1 MLEIAIL
8 AIVIALI
15 FDFVNGFND
24 SANSVATVIG
34 TRVLRPLQAVALSA
48 AANFAGPFIFG
59 VAVATTIAK
68 GIVSPD
74 EITVYMI
81 IGGLA
86 GAIAWSSLCTYFG
99 LPISNS
105 HSLIGGIMG
114 AGIAGLGF
122 EQLVFGGLT
131 KVFAGIIIAPIGGMI
146 FGIALAGAII
156 VFLANRRPAIVNR
169 TFGRLQIISSAW
181 FALTH
186 GANDGQKTMGIIV
199 LILFSAD
206 LISEIHM
213 PLWVIF
219 AAASAMGLGT
229 FFGGY
234 KVIKTLGVRVTRLR
248 PYQGFAAETGGGL
261 MLAVFAIFG
270 IPASTTH
277 AITGTIMGAGAA
289 RRKTCSSLES
299 QQADHIFLG
308 NYHTRSRWTWNCI
321 YLRNPFVCI
330 AIHKEVSSSTKNIS
344 IH

>member
-1 MLEIAIL
+1 MIEIAIA
-8 AIVIALI
+8 AIIVALI

-34 TRVLRPLQAVALSA
+34 TRVLKPLHAVALSA
-48 AANFAGPFIFG
+48 AANFVGPFVFG

-114 AGIAGLGF
+114 AGIIGLGF
-122 EQLVFGGLT
+122 EQLVYGGLT
-131 KVFAGIIIAPIGGMI
+131 KVFAGIIIAPIGGII
-146 FGIALAGAII
+146 FGMVLVGIIIA
-156 VFLANRRPAIVNR
+156 VFAKRKPAVVNR
-169 TFGRLQIISSAW
+169 TFGRLSIISSAW
-181 FALTH
+181 LALTH

-213 PLWVIF
+213 PLWVIL

-234 KVIKTLGVRVTRLR
+234 KVIKTLGLKITRLK
-248 PYQGFAAETGGGL
+248 PYQGFAAQTGGGV
-261 MLAVFAIFG
+261 MLAIFALLG

-277 AITGTIMGAGAA
+277 AITGSVMGAGAA
-289 RRKTCSSLES
+289 RRIRAVRWRVSR
-299 QQADHIFLG
+299 QIIFSWVITIPGAAGLAIAFT
-308 NYHTRSRWTWNCI
+308 YIIH
-321 YLRNPFVCI
+321 LFV
-330 AIHKEVSSSTKNIS
+330 
-344 IH
+344 

>member
-1 MLEIAIL
+1 MYEL
-8 AIVIALI
+8 AIAAIIVALI

-34 TRVLRPLQAVALSA
+34 TRVLRPIHAVALSA
-48 AANFAGPFIFG
+48 AANFIGPFVFG

-114 AGIAGLGF
+114 AGIIGLGF
-122 EQLVFGGLT
+122 EQLVYGGLT
-131 KVFAGIIIAPIGGMI
+131 KVFTGIIIAPIGGII
-146 FGIALAGAII
+146 FGMALVGIIIAIFAK
-156 VFLANRRPAIVNR
+156 RKPAVVNR
-169 TFGRLQIISSAW
+169 TFGRLSIISSAW
-181 FALTH
+181 LALTH

-234 KVIKTLGVRVTRLR
+234 KVIKTLGLKITRLK
-248 PYQGFAAETGGGL
+248 PYQGFAAQTGGGV
-261 MLAVFAIFG
+261 MLAIFAILG

-277 AITGTIMGAGAA
+277 AITGSVMGAGAA
-289 RRKTCSSLES
+289 RRIRAVRWKVSR
-299 QQADHIFLG
+299 QIIFSWVITIPGAAGLAIAFT
-308 NYHTRSRWTWNCI
+308 YIIH
-321 YLRNPFVCI
+321 LFV
-330 AIHKEVSSSTKNIS
+330 
-344 IH
+344 

>member
-1 MLEIAIL
+1 MYEL
-8 AIVIALI
+8 AIAAIIVALI

-34 TRVLRPLQAVALSA
+34 TRVLKPLHAVALSA
-48 AANFAGPFIFG
+48 AANFIGPFVFG

-114 AGIAGLGF
+114 AAIIGLGF
-122 EQLVFGGLT
+122 ETLVYGGLT
-131 KVFAGIIIAPIGGMI
+131 KVFAGIIIAPIGGI
-146 FGIALAGAII
+146 VFGMALAGII
-156 VFLANRRPAIVNR
+156 IAVFARRKPAVVNR
-169 TFGRLQIISSAW
+169 TFGRLSIISSAW
-181 FALTH
+181 LALTH

-234 KVIKTLGVRVTRLR
+234 KVIKTLGLKITRLK
-248 PYQGFAAETGGGL
+248 PYQGFAAQTGGGM
-261 MLAVFAIFG
+261 MLAIFAVLG

-277 AITGTIMGAGAA
+277 AITGSVMGAGAA
-289 RRKTCSSLES
+289 RRKRAVRWKVSR
-299 QQADHIFLG
+299 QIIFSWVITIPGAAGLAIAFT
-308 NYHTRSRWTWNCI
+308 YIIH
-321 YLRNPFVCI
+321 LFV
-330 AIHKEVSSSTKNIS
+330 
-344 IH
+344 

>member
-1 MLEIAIL
+1 MLEIAIV
-8 AIVIALI
+8 AIIIALI

-34 TRVLRPLQAVALSA
+34 TRVLRPIHAVTLSA

-122 EQLVFGGLT
+122 EELVFGGLT

-146 FGIALAGAII
+146 FGIALAGVII
-156 VFLANRRPAIVNR
+156 WIFARRRPAIVNR

-234 KVIKTLGVRVTRLR
+234 KVIKTLGVKVTRLK

-261 MLAVFAIFG
+261 MLAVFAILG

-289 RRKTCSSLES
+289 RRKRAVRWKVSR
-299 QQADHIFLG
+299 QIIFSWLITIPGAAGLG
-308 NYHTRSRWTWNCI
+308 IGFTFLIH
-321 YLRNPFVCI
+321 LFV
-330 AIHKEVSSSTKNIS
+330 
-344 IH
+344 

>member
-1 MLEIAIL
+1 MIEVAIA
-8 AIVIALI
+8 AIIVALI

-34 TRVLRPLQAVALSA
+34 TRVLKPIHAVALSA
-48 AANFAGPFIFG
+48 AANFVGPFVFG

-86 GAIAWSSLCTYFG
+86 GAIAWSSLCSYFG

-114 AGIAGLGF
+114 AGIIGLGF
-122 EQLVFGGLT
+122 EQLVYGGLT
-131 KVFAGIIIAPIGGMI
+131 KVFTGIIIAPIGGII
-146 FGIALAGAII
+146 FGMVLVGIIIA
-156 VFLANRRPAIVNR
+156 VFAKRKPAVVNR
-169 TFGRLQIISSAW
+169 TFGRLSIISSAW
-181 FALTH
+181 LALTH

-234 KVIKTLGVRVTRLR
+234 KVIKTLGLKITRLK
-248 PYQGFAAETGGGL
+248 PYQGFAAQTGGGV
-261 MLAVFAIFG
+261 MLAIFALLG

-277 AITGTIMGAGAA
+277 AITGSVMGAGAA
-289 RRKTCSSLES
+289 RRIRAVRWRVSR
-299 QQADHIFLG
+299 QIIFSWVITIPGAAGLAIAFT
-308 NYHTRSRWTWNCI
+308 YIIH
-321 YLRNPFVCI
+321 LFV
-330 AIHKEVSSSTKNIS
+330 
-344 IH
+344 

>member
-1 MLEIAIL
+1 MIEIAIA
-8 AIVIALI
+8 AIIVALI

-34 TRVLRPLQAVALSA
+34 TRVLRPIHAVALSA

-74 EITVYMI
+74 DITVYMI

-86 GAIAWSSLCTYFG
+86 GAISWSTLCTYFG

-122 EQLVFGGLT
+122 EKLVFDGLT
-131 KVFAGIIIAPIGGMI
+131 KVLAGIVIAPIGGMI
-146 FGIALAGAII
+146 FGIALTGII
-156 VFLANRRPAIVNR
+156 ITIFARRKPAVVNK

-199 LILFSAD
+199 LILFSAGMIPE
-206 LISEIHM
+206 LEM

-219 AAASAMGLGT
+219 AAATAMGLGT

-234 KVIKTLGVRVTRLR
+234 KVIKTLGVKITRLK
-248 PYQGFAAETGGGL
+248 PYQGFAAETGGGV
-261 MLAVFAIFG
+261 MLAIFAVLG

-277 AITGTIMGAGAA
+277 AITGTIMGSGAA
-289 RRKTCSSLES
+289 RRKRAVRWKVSR
-299 QQADHIFLG
+299 QIIFSWVITIPGAAGLAIAFTFII
-308 NYHTRSRWTWNCI
+308 H
-321 YLRNPFVCI
+321 LFV
-330 AIHKEVSSSTKNIS
+330 
-344 IH
+344 

>member
-1 MLEIAIL
+1 MIEIAIA
-8 AIVIALI
+8 AIIIALI

-34 TRVLRPLQAVALSA
+34 TRVLRPLHAVALSA
-48 AANFAGPFIFG
+48 AANFVGPFVFG

-114 AGIAGLGF
+114 AGIIGLGF
-122 EQLVFGGLT
+122 EQLVYGGLT
-131 KVFAGIIIAPIGGMI
+131 KVFAGIIIAPIGGII
-146 FGIALAGAII
+146 FGMALVGIIIAIFAK
-156 VFLANRRPAIVNR
+156 RRPAVVNR
-169 TFGRLQIISSAW
+169 TFGRLSIISSAW
-181 FALTH
+181 LALTH

-213 PLWVIF
+213 PLWVIL

-234 KVIKTLGVRVTRLR
+234 KVIKTLGLKITRLK
-248 PYQGFAAETGGGL
+248 PYQGFAAQTGGGV
-261 MLAVFAIFG
+261 MLAIFAILG

-277 AITGTIMGAGAA
+277 AITGSVMGAGAA
-289 RRKTCSSLES
+289 RRKRAVRWKVSR
-299 QQADHIFLG
+299 QIIFSWVITIPGAAGLAIAFT
-308 NYHTRSRWTWNCI
+308 YIIH
-321 YLRNPFVCI
+321 LFV
-330 AIHKEVSSSTKNIS
+330 
-344 IH
+344 

>member
-1 MLEIAIL
+1 MIEIAIA
-8 AIVIALI
+8 AIIIALI

-34 TRVLRPLQAVALSA
+34 TRVLKPLHAVALSA
-48 AANFAGPFIFG
+48 AANFVGPFVFG

-114 AGIAGLGF
+114 AGIIGLGF
-122 EQLVFGGLT
+122 EQLVYGGLT
-131 KVFAGIIIAPIGGMI
+131 KVFAGIIIAPIGGII
-146 FGIALAGAII
+146 FGMVLVGIIIA
-156 VFLANRRPAIVNR
+156 VFAKRKPAVVNR
-169 TFGRLQIISSAW
+169 TFGRLSIISSAW
-181 FALTH
+181 LALTH

-199 LILFSAD
+199 LILFSAGI
-206 LISEIHM
+206 ISEIHM
-213 PLWVIF
+213 PLWVIL

-234 KVIKTLGVRVTRLR
+234 KVIKTLGLKITRLK
-248 PYQGFAAETGGGL
+248 PYQGFAAQTGGGI
-261 MLAVFAIFG
+261 MLAIFAMLG

-277 AITGTIMGAGAA
+277 AITGSVMGAGAA
-289 RRKTCSSLES
+289 RRKRAVRWKVSR
-299 QQADHIFLG
+299 QIIFSWVITIPGAAGLAIAFT
-308 NYHTRSRWTWNCI
+308 YIIH
-321 YLRNPFVCI
+321 LFV
-330 AIHKEVSSSTKNIS
+330 
-344 IH
+344 

>member
-1 MLEIAIL
+1 MLEL
-8 AIVIALI
+8 AIFAIGVALV

-24 SANSVATVIG
+24 SANSIATVIG
-34 TRVLRPLQAVALSA
+34 TRVLTPLQAISMSA
-48 AANFAGPFIFG
+48 VANFVGPFIFG

-74 EITVYMI
+74 DITIYMI
-81 IGGLA
+81 IGGLS
-86 GAIAWSSLCTYFG
+86 GAITWSTVCTVFG

-122 EQLVFGGLT
+122 EKLVLDGLT
-131 KVFAGIIIAPIGGMI
+131 KVFAGIVIAPVGGII
-146 FGIALAGAII
+146 FGLLITSLII
-156 VFLANRRPAIVNR
+156 TIFASHRSAQVNN
-169 TFGRLQIISSAW
+169 TFGKLQIISSAW

-199 LILFSAD
+199 LILFAAGM
-206 LISEIHM
+206 IPEIEM

-219 AAASAMGLGT
+219 AAATAMGLGT

-234 KVIKTLGVRVTRLR
+234 KVIRTLGLKVTRLR

-261 MLAVFAIFG
+261 MLAIFATLG

-277 AITGTIMGAGAA
+277 AITGTIMGSGAA
-289 RRKTCSSLES
+289 RRKFAVRWKVSR
-299 QQADHIFLG
+299 QIIFSWLITIPGAAGLG
-308 NYHTRSRWTWNCI
+308 IAFTFIIH
-321 YLRNPFVCI
+321 LFV
-330 AIHKEVSSSTKNIS
+330 
-344 IH
+344 

>member
-1 MLEIAIL
+1 MFEIAIA
-8 AIVIALI
+8 AIIVALI

-34 TRVLRPLQAVALSA
+34 TRVLTPLQAVGLSA
-48 AANFAGPFIFG
+48 TMNFVGPFVFG

-74 EITVYMI
+74 DITVYMI

-86 GAIAWSSLCTYFG
+86 GAISWSTLCTYFG

-105 HSLIGGIMG
+105 HSLVGGIMG

-122 EQLVFGGLT
+122 EKLVLGGLT
-131 KVFAGIIIAPIGGMI
+131 KIFAGIVIAPIGGII
-146 FGIALAGAII
+146 FGLLLTGLII
-156 VFLANRRPAIVNR
+156 TIFASRRPGPVNK
-169 TFGRLQIISSAW
+169 TFGKLQIISSAW

-199 LILFSAD
+199 LILFSAGMIPELD
-206 LISEIHM
+206 M
-213 PLWVIF
+213 PIWVIF
-219 AAASAMGLGT
+219 AAATAMGLGT

-234 KVIKTLGVRVTRLR
+234 KVIKTLGLKVTRLK
-248 PYQGFAAETGGGL
+248 PYQGFAAETGGGM
-261 MLAVFAIFG
+261 MLAIFAVLG

-289 RRKTCSSLES
+289 RRKRAVRWKVSR
-299 QQADHIFLG
+299 QIIFSWVITIPGAAGLG
-308 NYHTRSRWTWNCI
+308 IGFTYIIH
-321 YLRNPFVCI
+321 LFV
-330 AIHKEVSSSTKNIS
+330 
-344 IH
+344 

>member
-1 MLEIAIL
+1 MIEIAIA
-8 AIVIALI
+8 AIIVALI

-34 TRVLRPLQAVALSA
+34 TRVLKPLHAVALSA
-48 AANFAGPFIFG
+48 AANFIGPFVFG

-114 AGIAGLGF
+114 AGIIGLGF
-122 EQLVFGGLT
+122 EQLVYGGLT
-131 KVFAGIIIAPIGGMI
+131 KVFTGIIIAPIGGII
-146 FGIALAGAII
+146 FGMVLVGIIIA
-156 VFLANRRPAIVNR
+156 VFAKRKPAVVNR

-234 KVIKTLGVRVTRLR
+234 KVIKTLGLRVTRLK
-248 PYQGFAAETGGGL
+248 PYQGFAAETGGGI
-261 MLAVFAIFG
+261 MLAVFAILG

-289 RRKTCSSLES
+289 RRIRAVRWKVSR
-299 QQADHIFLG
+299 QIIFSWVITIPGAAGLAIAFT
-308 NYHTRSRWTWNCI
+308 YIIH
-321 YLRNPFVCI
+321 LFV
-330 AIHKEVSSSTKNIS
+330 
-344 IH
+344 

>member
-1 MLEIAIL
+1 MIEIAIA
-8 AIVIALI
+8 AIIIALI

-34 TRVLRPLQAVALSA
+34 TRVLKPLHAVALSA
-48 AANFAGPFIFG
+48 AANFVGPFVFG

-114 AGIAGLGF
+114 AGIIGLGF
-122 EQLVFGGLT
+122 EQLVYGGLT
-131 KVFAGIIIAPIGGMI
+131 KVFTGIIIAPIGGII
-146 FGIALAGAII
+146 FGMALVGIIIAIFAK
-156 VFLANRRPAIVNR
+156 RKPAVVNR
-169 TFGRLQIISSAW
+169 TFGRLSIISSAW
-181 FALTH
+181 LALTH

-234 KVIKTLGVRVTRLR
+234 KVIKTLGLKITRLK
-248 PYQGFAAETGGGL
+248 PYQGFAAQTGGGV
-261 MLAVFAIFG
+261 MLAIFAILG

-277 AITGTIMGAGAA
+277 AITGSVMGAGAA
-289 RRKTCSSLES
+289 RRIRAVRWRVSR
-299 QQADHIFLG
+299 QIIFSWVITIPGAAGLAIAFT
-308 NYHTRSRWTWNCI
+308 YIIH
-321 YLRNPFVCI
+321 LFV
-330 AIHKEVSSSTKNIS
+330 
-344 IH
+344 

>member
-1 MLEIAIL
+1 MIEIAIA
-8 AIVIALI
+8 AIIIALI

-34 TRVLRPLQAVALSA
+34 TRVLKPLHAVALSA
-48 AANFAGPFIFG
+48 AANFIGPFVFG

-105 HSLIGGIMG
+105 HSLIGGIMW
-114 AGIAGLGF
+114 AGIIGLGF
-122 EQLVFGGLT
+122 EQLVYGGLT
-131 KVFAGIIIAPIGGMI
+131 KVFAGIIIAPIGGII
-146 FGIALAGAII
+146 FGMVLVGIIIA
-156 VFLANRRPAIVNR
+156 VFAKRRPAVVNR
-169 TFGRLQIISSAW
+169 TFGRLSIISSVW
-181 FALTH
+181 LALTH

-213 PLWVIF
+213 PLWVIL

-234 KVIKTLGVRVTRLR
+234 KVIKTLGLKITRLK
-248 PYQGFAAETGGGL
+248 PYQGFAAQTGGGI
-261 MLAVFAIFG
+261 MLAIFAILG

-277 AITGTIMGAGAA
+277 AITGSVMGAGAA
-289 RRKTCSSLES
+289 RRIRAVRWKVSR
-299 QQADHIFLG
+299 QIIFSWVITIPGAAGLAIAFT
-308 NYHTRSRWTWNCI
+308 YIIH
-321 YLRNPFVCI
+321 LFV
-330 AIHKEVSSSTKNIS
+330 
-344 IH
+344 

>member
-1 MLEIAIL
+1 MIEVAIA
-8 AIVIALI
+8 AIIIALI

-34 TRVLRPLQAVALSA
+34 TRVLKPLQAVTLSA
-48 AANFAGPFIFG
+48 ISNFIGPFIFG

-74 EITVYMI
+74 DITVYMI

-86 GAIAWSSLCTYFG
+86 GAIGWSTLCTYFG

-105 HSLIGGIMG
+105 HSLVGGIMG
-114 AGIAGLGF
+114 AGIMGLGF
-122 EQLVFGGLT
+122 EKLVFDGLS
-131 KVFAGIIIAPIGGMI
+131 KVFAGIIIGPVGG
-146 FGIALAGAII
+146 II
-156 VFLANRRPAIVNR
+156 VGFLITGLIITVFANRRPGKVNK

-199 LILFSAD
+199 LILFSAG
-206 LISEIHM
+206 LIPELEM
-213 PLWVIF
+213 PIWVIF
-219 AAASAMGLGT
+219 AAATAMSLGT

-234 KVIKTLGVRVTRLR
+234 KVIKTLGVRITKLK

-261 MLAVFAIFG
+261 MLAIFATLG

-277 AITGTIMGAGAA
+277 AITGTIMGAGSV
-289 RRKTCSSLES
+289 RRRR
-299 QQADHIFLG
+299 AV
-308 NYHTRSRWTWNCI
+308 RWNVGKQIVFAWIITI
-321 YLRNPFVCI
+321 PGSALMGIGFTYLIELFI
-330 AIHKEVSSSTKNIS
+330 
-344 IH
+344 

>member
-1 MLEIAIL
+1 MIEIAIV
-8 AIVIALI
+8 AIIIALI

-34 TRVLRPLQAVALSA
+34 TRVLRPLHAVALSA
-48 AANFAGPFIFG
+48 AANFVGPFVFG

-114 AGIAGLGF
+114 AGIIGLGF
-122 EQLVFGGLT
+122 EQLVYGGLT
-131 KVFAGIIIAPIGGMI
+131 KVFAGIIIAPIGGVI
-146 FGIALAGAII
+146 FGMVIVGIIIA
-156 VFLANRRPAIVNR
+156 VFAKRRPAVVNR
-169 TFGRLQIISSAW
+169 TFGRLSIISSAW
-181 FALTH
+181 LALTH

-213 PLWVIF
+213 PLWVIL

-234 KVIKTLGVRVTRLR
+234 KVIKTLGFKITRLK
-248 PYQGFAAETGGGL
+248 PYQGFAAQTGGGL
-261 MLAVFAIFG
+261 MLAIFAILG

-277 AITGTIMGAGAA
+277 AITGSVMGAGAA
-289 RRKTCSSLES
+289 RRIRAVRWKVSR
-299 QQADHIFLG
+299 QIIFSWVITIPGAAGLAIAFT
-308 NYHTRSRWTWNCI
+308 YIIH
-321 YLRNPFVCI
+321 LFV
-330 AIHKEVSSSTKNIS
+330 
-344 IH
+344 

>member
-1 MLEIAIL
+1 MIEIAIA
-8 AIVIALI
+8 AIIVALI
-15 FDFVNGFND
+15 LDFVNGFND

-34 TRVLRPLQAVALSA
+34 TRVLRPLHAVALSA
-48 AANFAGPFIFG
+48 VANFAGPFIFG

-114 AGIAGLGF
+114 AGIIGLGF
-122 EQLVFGGLT
+122 EQLVYGGLT
-131 KVFAGIIIAPIGGMI
+131 KVFTGIIIAPIGGII
-146 FGIALAGAII
+146 FGMALVGIIIAIFAK
-156 VFLANRRPAIVNR
+156 RKPAVVNR
-169 TFGRLQIISSAW
+169 TFGRLSIISSAW
-181 FALTH
+181 LALTH

-234 KVIKTLGVRVTRLR
+234 KVIKTLGLKITRLK
-248 PYQGFAAETGGGL
+248 PYQGFAAQTGGGV
-261 MLAVFAIFG
+261 MLAIFALLG

-277 AITGTIMGAGAA
+277 AITGSVMGAGAA
-289 RRKTCSSLES
+289 RRIR
-299 QQADHIFLG
+299 AV
-308 NYHTRSRWTWNCI
+308 RWI
-321 YLRNPFVCI
+321 
-330 AIHKEVSSSTKNIS
+330 VSSQIIFSCVFTIP
-344 IH
+344 

>member
-1 MLEIAIL
+1 MLEIAIA
-8 AIVIALI
+8 AIIIALI

-156 VFLANRRPAIVNR
+156 VFLAKRRPAIVNR

-199 LILFSAD
+199 LILFSAN
-206 LISEIHM
+206 LIDEIHM

-234 KVIKTLGVRVTRLR
+234 KVIKTLGVKVTRLR
-248 PYQGFAAETGGGL
+248 PYQGFAAETGGGM
-261 MLAVFAIFG
+261 MLAIFAIFG

-289 RRKTCSSLES
+289 RRKRAVRWKVSR
-299 QQADHIFLG
+299 QIIFSWVITIPGAAGLG
-308 NYHTRSRWTWNCI
+308 IGFTYIIH
-321 YLRNPFVCI
+321 LFV
-330 AIHKEVSSSTKNIS
+330 
-344 IH
+344 

>member
-1 MLEIAIL
+1 MIEVAIG
-8 AIVIALI
+8 AIIVALI

-34 TRVLRPLQAVALSA
+34 TRVLKPLHAVALSA
-48 AANFAGPFIFG
+48 AANFVGPFVFG

-114 AGIAGLGF
+114 AGIIGLGF
-122 EQLVFGGLT
+122 EQLVYGGLT
-131 KVFAGIIIAPIGGMI
+131 KVFAGIIIAPLGGI
-146 FGIALAGAII
+146 AFGMALAGIII
-156 VFLANRRPAIVNR
+156 VFFAKRRPAVVNR
-169 TFGRLQIISSAW
+169 TFGRLSIISSAW
-181 FALTH
+181 LALTH

-213 PLWVIF
+213 PLWVII

-234 KVIKTLGVRVTRLR
+234 KVIKTLGLKITRLK
-248 PYQGFAAETGGGL
+248 PYQGFAAQTGGGL
-261 MLAVFAIFG
+261 MLAIFAILG

-277 AITGTIMGAGAA
+277 AITGSVMGAGAA
-289 RRKTCSSLES
+289 RRKRAVRWKVSR
-299 QQADHIFLG
+299 QIIFSWVITIPGAAGLAIAFT
-308 NYHTRSRWTWNCI
+308 YIIH
-321 YLRNPFVCI
+321 LFV
-330 AIHKEVSSSTKNIS
+330 
-344 IH
+344 

>member
-1 MLEIAIL
+1 MIEIAIV
-8 AIVIALI
+8 AIIIALI

-34 TRVLRPLQAVALSA
+34 TRVLKPLHAVALSA
-48 AANFAGPFIFG
+48 AANFVGPFIFG

-105 HSLIGGIMG
+105 LSLIGGIMG
-114 AGIAGLGF
+114 AGIIGLGF
-122 EQLVFGGLT
+122 EQLVYGGLT
-131 KVFAGIIIAPIGGMI
+131 KVFTGIIIAPIGGVI
-146 FGIALAGAII
+146 FGMVLVGIIIA
-156 VFLANRRPAIVNR
+156 VFAKRRPAVVNR
-169 TFGRLQIISSAW
+169 TFGRLSIISSAW
-181 FALTH
+181 LALTH

-213 PLWVIF
+213 PLWVIL

-229 FFGGY
+229 FFGGF
-234 KVIKTLGVRVTRLR
+234 KVIKTLGLKITRLK
-248 PYQGFAAETGGGL
+248 PYQGFAAQTGGGI
-261 MLAVFAIFG
+261 MLAVFAILG

-277 AITGTIMGAGAA
+277 AITGSVMGAGAA
-289 RRKTCSSLES
+289 RRIRAVRWKVSR
-299 QQADHIFLG
+299 QIIFSWVITIPGAAGLAIAFT
-308 NYHTRSRWTWNCI
+308 YIIH
-321 YLRNPFVCI
+321 LFV
-330 AIHKEVSSSTKNIS
+330 
-344 IH
+344 

>member
-1 MLEIAIL
+1 MIEIAIG
-8 AIVIALI
+8 AIIIALI

-34 TRVLRPLQAVALSA
+34 TRVLRPLHAVALSA
-48 AANFAGPFIFG
+48 AANFVGPFVFG

-114 AGIAGLGF
+114 AGIIGLGF
-122 EQLVFGGLT
+122 EQLVYGGLT
-131 KVFAGIIIAPIGGMI
+131 KVFAGIIIAPIGGVI
-146 FGIALAGAII
+146 FGMVIVGIIIA
-156 VFLANRRPAIVNR
+156 VFAKRRPAVVNR
-169 TFGRLQIISSAW
+169 TFGRLSIISSAW
-181 FALTH
+181 LALTH

-213 PLWVIF
+213 PLWVIL

-234 KVIKTLGVRVTRLR
+234 KVIKTLGFKITRLK
-248 PYQGFAAETGGGL
+248 PYQGFAAQTGGGI
-261 MLAVFAIFG
+261 MLAVFAILG

-277 AITGTIMGAGAA
+277 AITGSVMGAGAA
-289 RRKTCSSLES
+289 RRIRAVRWKVSR
-299 QQADHIFLG
+299 QIIFSWVITIPGAAGLAIAFT
-308 NYHTRSRWTWNCI
+308 YIIH
-321 YLRNPFVCI
+321 LFV
-330 AIHKEVSSSTKNIS
+330 
-344 IH
+344 

>member
-1 MLEIAIL
+1 MYEL
-8 AIVIALI
+8 AIVAIIIALI

-34 TRVLRPLQAVALSA
+34 TRVLRPLHAVTISA
-48 AANFAGPFIFG
+48 VANFAGPFIFG

-74 EITVYMI
+74 QITVYMI
-81 IGGLA
+81 MGGLV
-86 GAIAWSSLCTYFG
+86 GAIVWSSLCTYFG

-114 AGIAGLGF
+114 AGIIGLGF
-122 EQLVFGGLT
+122 EQLVYGGLT
-131 KVFAGIIIAPIGGMI
+131 KVFAGIIIAPIGGI
-146 FGIALAGAII
+146 VFGMALAGII
-156 VFLANRRPAIVNR
+156 IAVLAKRRPAVVNR

-199 LILFSAD
+199 LILFSAGM
-206 LISEIHM
+206 ISEIHM

-219 AAASAMGLGT
+219 AAAGAMGLGT

-234 KVIKTLGVRVTRLR
+234 KVIKTLGLKVTRLK
-248 PYQGFAAETGGGL
+248 PYQGFAAETGGGM
-261 MLAVFAIFG
+261 MLAIFAVLG

-289 RRKTCSSLES
+289 RRKRAVRWKVSR
-299 QQADHIFLG
+299 QIIFSWVITIPGAAGLAIAFT
-308 NYHTRSRWTWNCI
+308 YIIH
-321 YLRNPFVCI
+321 LFV
-330 AIHKEVSSSTKNIS
+330 
-344 IH
+344 

>member
-1 MLEIAIL
+1 MIEIAIA
-8 AIVIALI
+8 AIIIALI

-34 TRVLRPLQAVALSA
+34 TRVLKPLHAVALSA
-48 AANFAGPFIFG
+48 AANFVGPFVFG

-114 AGIAGLGF
+114 AGIIGLGF

-131 KVFAGIIIAPIGGMI
+131 KVFAGIIIAPIGGVI
-146 FGIALAGAII
+146 FGMALVGII
-156 VFLANRRPAIVNR
+156 ITVFAKRRPAVVNR

-234 KVIKTLGVRVTRLR
+234 KVIKTLGLRVTRLK
-248 PYQGFAAETGGGL
+248 PYQGFAAETGGGI
-261 MLAVFAIFG
+261 MLAVFAILG

-289 RRKTCSSLES
+289 RRIRAVRWKVSR
-299 QQADHIFLG
+299 QIIFSWVITIPGAAGLAIAFT
-308 NYHTRSRWTWNCI
+308 YIIH
-321 YLRNPFVCI
+321 LFV
-330 AIHKEVSSSTKNIS
+330 
-344 IH
+344 

>member
-1 MLEIAIL
+1 MIEIAIA
-8 AIVIALI
+8 AIIVALI

-34 TRVLRPLQAVALSA
+34 TRVLRPLHAVALSA
-48 AANFAGPFIFG
+48 AANFVGPFVFG

-114 AGIAGLGF
+114 AGIFGLGF
-122 EQLVFGGLT
+122 EHLVFGGLT
-131 KVFAGIIIAPIGGMI
+131 KVFAGIIIAPIGGVI
-146 FGIALAGAII
+146 FGMILVGII
-156 VFLANRRPAIVNR
+156 ITVFAKRKPAVVNR

-234 KVIKTLGVRVTRLR
+234 KVIKTLGLKITRLK
-248 PYQGFAAETGGGL
+248 PYQGFAAQTGGGV
-261 MLAVFAIFG
+261 MLAIFALLG

-277 AITGTIMGAGAA
+277 AITGSVMGAGAA
-289 RRKTCSSLES
+289 RRIRAVRWKVSR
-299 QQADHIFLG
+299 QIIFSWVITIPGAAGLAIAFT
-308 NYHTRSRWTWNCI
+308 YIIH
-321 YLRNPFVCI
+321 LFV
-330 AIHKEVSSSTKNIS
+330 
-344 IH
+344 

>member
-1 MLEIAIL
+1 MYEL
-8 AIVIALI
+8 AIVAIIVALI

-34 TRVLRPLQAVALSA
+34 TRVLKPLHAVALSA
-48 AANFAGPFIFG
+48 AANFIGPFVFG

-114 AGIAGLGF
+114 AAIIGLGF
-122 EQLVFGGLT
+122 ETLVYGGLT
-131 KVFAGIIIAPIGGMI
+131 KVFAGIIIAPIGGI
-146 FGIALAGAII
+146 VFGMALAGII
-156 VFLANRRPAIVNR
+156 IAVFARRKPAVVNR
-169 TFGRLQIISSAW
+169 TFGRLSIISSAW
-181 FALTH
+181 LALTH

-199 LILFSAD
+199 LILFSAGI
-206 LISEIHM
+206 ISEIHM
-213 PLWVIF
+213 PLWVIV

-234 KVIKTLGVRVTRLR
+234 KVIKTLGLKITRLK
-248 PYQGFAAETGGGL
+248 PYQGFAAQTGGGV
-261 MLAVFAIFG
+261 MLAIFAILG
-270 IPASTTH
+270 IPVSTTH
-277 AITGTIMGAGAA
+277 AITGSVMGAGAA
-289 RRKTCSSLES
+289 RRIRAVRWRVSR
-299 QQADHIFLG
+299 QIIFSWVITIPGAAGLAIAFT
-308 NYHTRSRWTWNCI
+308 YIIH
-321 YLRNPFVCI
+321 LFV
-330 AIHKEVSSSTKNIS
+330 
-344 IH
+344 

>member
-1 MLEIAIL
+1 MYEL
-8 AIVIALI
+8 AIVAIIIALI

-34 TRVLRPLQAVALSA
+34 TRVLKPLHAVALSA
-48 AANFAGPFIFG
+48 AANFIGPFVFG

-114 AGIAGLGF
+114 AAIIGLGF
-122 EQLVFGGLT
+122 ETLVYGGLT
-131 KVFAGIIIAPIGGMI
+131 KVFAGIIIAPIGGI
-146 FGIALAGAII
+146 VFGMVLAGII
-156 VFLANRRPAIVNR
+156 IAVFARRKPAVVNR
-169 TFGRLQIISSAW
+169 TFGRLSIISSAW
-181 FALTH
+181 LALTH

-199 LILFSAD
+199 LILFSAGI
-206 LISEIHM
+206 ISEIHM
-213 PLWVIF
+213 PLWVIV

-234 KVIKTLGVRVTRLR
+234 KVIKTLGLKITRLK
-248 PYQGFAAETGGGL
+248 PYQGFAAQTGGGM
-261 MLAVFAIFG
+261 MLAIFAVLG

-277 AITGTIMGAGAA
+277 AITGSVMGAGAA
-289 RRKTCSSLES
+289 RRKRAVRWKVSR
-299 QQADHIFLG
+299 QIIFSWVITIPGAAGLAIAFT
-308 NYHTRSRWTWNCI
+308 YIIH
-321 YLRNPFVCI
+321 LFV
-330 AIHKEVSSSTKNIS
+330 
-344 IH
+344 

>member
-1 MLEIAIL
+1 MYEL
-8 AIVIALI
+8 AIAAIIIALI

-34 TRVLRPLQAVALSA
+34 TRVLRPIHAVALSA
-48 AANFAGPFIFG
+48 AANFIGPFVFG

-114 AGIAGLGF
+114 AAIIGLGF
-122 EQLVFGGLT
+122 ETLVYGGLT
-131 KVFAGIIIAPIGGMI
+131 KVFAGIIIAPIGG
-146 FGIALAGAII
+146 I
-156 VFLANRRPAIVNR
+156 VFGMALVGIIIAVFAKRRPAVVNR
-169 TFGRLQIISSAW
+169 TFGRLSIISSAW
-181 FALTH
+181 LALTH

-199 LILFSAD
+199 LILFSAGI
-206 LISEIHM
+206 ISEIHM
-213 PLWVIF
+213 PLWVIV

-234 KVIKTLGVRVTRLR
+234 KVIKTLGLKITRLK
-248 PYQGFAAETGGGL
+248 PYQGFAAQTGGGV
-261 MLAVFAIFG
+261 MLAIFAVLG

-277 AITGTIMGAGAA
+277 AITGSVMGAGAA
-289 RRKTCSSLES
+289 RRIRAVRWKVSR
-299 QQADHIFLG
+299 QIIFSWVITIPGAAGLAIAFT
-308 NYHTRSRWTWNCI
+308 YIIH
-321 YLRNPFVCI
+321 LFV
-330 AIHKEVSSSTKNIS
+330 
-344 IH
+344 

>member
-1 MLEIAIL
+1 MIEIAIA
-8 AIVIALI
+8 AIIVALI

-34 TRVLRPLQAVALSA
+34 TRVLKPLHAVALSA
-48 AANFAGPFIFG
+48 AANFVGPFVFG

-114 AGIAGLGF
+114 AGIIGLGF

-131 KVFAGIIIAPIGGMI
+131 KVFAGIIIAPIGGII
-146 FGIALAGAII
+146 FGMILVGII
-156 VFLANRRPAIVNR
+156 ITVFAKRKPAVVNR

-234 KVIKTLGVRVTRLR
+234 KVIKTLGLRVTRLK
-248 PYQGFAAETGGGL
+248 PYQGFAAETGGGI
-261 MLAVFAIFG
+261 MLAVFAILG

-289 RRKTCSSLES
+289 RRIRAVRWKVSR
-299 QQADHIFLG
+299 QIIFSWVITIPGAAGLAIAFT
-308 NYHTRSRWTWNCI
+308 YIIH
-321 YLRNPFVCI
+321 LFV
-330 AIHKEVSSSTKNIS
+330 
-344 IH
+344 

>member
-1 MLEIAIL
+1 MIEIAIA
-8 AIVIALI
+8 AIIIALI

-34 TRVLRPLQAVALSA
+34 TRVLKPLHAVALSA
-48 AANFAGPFIFG
+48 AANFVGPFVFG

-114 AGIAGLGF
+114 AGIIGLGF
-122 EQLVFGGLT
+122 EQLVYGGLT
-131 KVFAGIIIAPIGGMI
+131 KVFAGIIIAPIGGVI
-146 FGIALAGAII
+146 FGMVLVGIIIA
-156 VFLANRRPAIVNR
+156 VFAKRRPAVVNR
-169 TFGRLQIISSAW
+169 TFGRLQIISSTW

-213 PLWVIF
+213 PLWVIL
-219 AAASAMGLGT
+219 AAASAMSLGT

-234 KVIKTLGVRVTRLR
+234 KVIKTLGLRITRLK
-248 PYQGFAAETGGGL
+248 PYQGFAAETGGGI
-261 MLAVFAIFG
+261 MLAAFAILG

-277 AITGTIMGAGAA
+277 AITGSIMGAGAA
-289 RRKTCSSLES
+289 RRIRAVRWKVSR
-299 QQADHIFLG
+299 QIIFSWVITIPGAAGLAIAFT
-308 NYHTRSRWTWNCI
+308 YIIH
-321 YLRNPFVCI
+321 LFV
-330 AIHKEVSSSTKNIS
+330 
-344 IH
+344 

>member
-1 MLEIAIL
+1 MIEIAIA
-8 AIVIALI
+8 AIIVALI

-34 TRVLRPLQAVALSA
+34 TRVLKPLHAVALSA
-48 AANFAGPFIFG
+48 AANFIGPFIFG

-122 EQLVFGGLT
+122 EQLVYGGLV
-131 KVFAGIIIAPIGGMI
+131 KVFAGIIIAPIGG
-146 FGIALAGAII
+146 I
-156 VFLANRRPAIVNR
+156 VFGMALVGIVIAIFAKYRPAIVNR
-169 TFGRLQIISSAW
+169 TFGRLSIISSAW
-181 FALTH
+181 LALTH

-234 KVIKTLGVRVTRLR
+234 KVIKTLGLRITRLK
-248 PYQGFAAETGGGL
+248 PYQGFAAQTGGGV
-261 MLAVFAIFG
+261 MLAIFALLG

-277 AITGTIMGAGAA
+277 AITGSVMGAGAA
-289 RRKTCSSLES
+289 RRIRAVRWRVSR
-299 QQADHIFLG
+299 QIIFSWVITIPGAAGLAIAFT
-308 NYHTRSRWTWNCI
+308 YIIH
-321 YLRNPFVCI
+321 LFV
-330 AIHKEVSSSTKNIS
+330 
-344 IH
+344 

>member
-1 MLEIAIL
+1 MIEIAIA
-8 AIVIALI
+8 AIIIALI

-34 TRVLRPLQAVALSA
+34 TRVLKPLHAVALSA
-48 AANFAGPFIFG
+48 AANFVGPFVFG

-114 AGIAGLGF
+114 AGIIGLGF
-122 EQLVFGGLT
+122 EQLVYGGLT
-131 KVFAGIIIAPIGGMI
+131 KVFAGIIIAPIGGII
-146 FGIALAGAII
+146 FGMVLVGIIIA
-156 VFLANRRPAIVNR
+156 VFAKRKPAVVNR
-169 TFGRLQIISSAW
+169 TFGRLSIISSVW
-181 FALTH
+181 LALTH

-234 KVIKTLGVRVTRLR
+234 KVIKTLGLKITRLK
-248 PYQGFAAETGGGL
+248 PYQGFAAQTGGGV
-261 MLAVFAIFG
+261 MLAIFALLG

-277 AITGTIMGAGAA
+277 AITGSGMGAGAA
-289 RRKTCSSLES
+289 RRVRAVRWKVSR
-299 QQADHIFLG
+299 QIIFSWVITIPGAAGLAIAFT
-308 NYHTRSRWTWNCI
+308 YIIH
-321 YLRNPFVCI
+321 LFV
-330 AIHKEVSSSTKNIS
+330 
-344 IH
+344 

>member
-34 TRVLRPLQAVALSA
+34 TRVLKPLHAVALSA
-48 AANFAGPFIFG
+48 AANFVGPFIFG

-114 AGIAGLGF
+114 AGIIGLGF
-122 EQLVFGGLT
+122 EQLVYGGLA
-131 KVFAGIIIAPIGGMI
+131 KVFTGIIIAPIGGII
-146 FGIALAGAII
+146 FGMVLVGIIIA
-156 VFLANRRPAIVNR
+156 VFAKRKPAVVNR
-169 TFGRLQIISSAW
+169 TFGRLSIISSAW
-181 FALTH
+181 LALTH

-213 PLWVIF
+213 PLWVIL

-234 KVIKTLGVRVTRLR
+234 KVIKTLGLKITRLK
-248 PYQGFAAETGGGL
+248 PYQGFAAQTGGGV
-261 MLAVFAIFG
+261 MLAIFAILG

-277 AITGTIMGAGAA
+277 AITGSVMGAGAA
-289 RRKTCSSLES
+289 RRIRAVRWRVSR
-299 QQADHIFLG
+299 QIIFSWVITIPGAAGLAIAFT
-308 NYHTRSRWTWNCI
+308 YIIH
-321 YLRNPFVCI
+321 LFV
-330 AIHKEVSSSTKNIS
+330 
-344 IH
+344 

>member
-1 MLEIAIL
+1 MIEIAIA
-8 AIVIALI
+8 AIIVALI

-34 TRVLRPLQAVALSA
+34 TRVLKPLHAVALSA
-48 AANFAGPFIFG
+48 AANFVGPFVFG

-74 EITVYMI
+74 DITVYMI

-114 AGIAGLGF
+114 AGIIGLGF
-122 EQLVFGGLT
+122 EQLVYGGLT
-131 KVFAGIIIAPIGGMI
+131 KVFAGIIIAPIGGII
-146 FGIALAGAII
+146 FGMVLVGIIIA
-156 VFLANRRPAIVNR
+156 VFAKRRPAVVNR
-169 TFGRLQIISSAW
+169 TFGRLSIISSAW
-181 FALTH
+181 LALTH

-234 KVIKTLGVRVTRLR
+234 KVIKTLGLKITRLK
-248 PYQGFAAETGGGL
+248 PYQGFAAQTGGGV
-261 MLAVFAIFG
+261 MLAIFAILG

-277 AITGTIMGAGAA
+277 AITGSVMGAGAA
-289 RRKTCSSLES
+289 RRIRAVRWRVSR
-299 QQADHIFLG
+299 QIIFSWVITIPGAAGLAIAFT
-308 NYHTRSRWTWNCI
+308 YIIH
-321 YLRNPFVCI
+321 LFV
-330 AIHKEVSSSTKNIS
+330 
-344 IH
+344 